1 MNTSSLRLAS
11 TLMSLCVTA
20 FLTAPLLSDPAR
32 AEHVVVDPDAPEPS
46 ASPKW
51 SAGMKAATEAYN
63 QGDYSEAAKLAAK
76 ALKLAESQV
85 EKARTYILLSYIE
98 AERGNV
104 DAALKHNDAA
114 LAIVRKDF
122 PDDVKAEYDLLNQRG
137 GIFLKAGR
145 RQEFRSTMAQA
156 LDVINRKK
164 GDVWD
169 EAKDRPPVHKL
180 TGLTCPLK
188 LKGAEFAEASIFSL
202 EGDDVAC
209 SYRPSSNNGMTI
221 TFYFTRLA
229 AGQTTDD
236 FFEASVKEIQMVYQ
250 GVKPEVSTRRSV
262 DGLSLREAIYH
273 LPDFQGAASGSG
285 LWMANL
291 SGWSL
296 KARVTQT
303 ERLDLQAAR
312 ALVEDFFA
320 HARKSATKLASTEPA
335 TSP

>member
-1 MNTSSLRLAS
+1 MKTSSLRLTLA
-11 TLMSLCVTA
+11 LMSLCVLA
-20 FLTAPLLSDPAR
+20 FLIAPHLSDPAR
-32 AEHVVVDPDAPEPS
+32 AEHVVIDPNESDHS

-51 SAGMKAATEAYN
+51 NAGMKAATDAYN
-63 QGDYSEAAKLAAK
+63 RNDYPEAAKLAAK
-76 ALKLAESQV
+76 ALKLAGSQV

-98 AERGNV
+98 AERGNI

-145 RQEFRSTMAQA
+145 RQEFRSTMSQA

-164 GDVWD
+164 GEIWD
-169 EAKDRPPVHKL
+169 EANGRPPVHKL

-229 AGQTTDD
+229 EGQTTDD

-250 GVKPEVSTRRSV
+250 GVKPQVSTRRAV

-320 HARKSATKLASTEPA
+320 NARKTAKKLATTEA
-335 TSP
+335 TTE